1 MESQHYAPFWS
12 RLLAHN
18 IDLVLFIPL
27 GYGLSEAIVDDYLL
41 YGVISGVYILY
52 NTALEV
58 TAWRGS
64 LGKRLLA
71 IQVTP
76 VEGLKVSLWRSL
88 LRNTLKF
95 LSLSLLFVGFLMIR
109 FNMKRQG
116 LHDWL
121 SGSAVI
127 SV

>member
-1 MESQHYAPFWS
+1 MESQQYAPFWS

-18 IDLVLFIPL
+18 IDLVLFLPI
-27 GYGLSEAIVDDYLL
+27 GYGISELVISDFSL
-41 YGVISGVYILY
+41 YGILGGIYVLY
-52 NTALEV
+52 NTILE
-58 TAWRGS
+58 TTSWQGS
-64 LGKRLLA
+64 LGKRLLS
-71 IQVTP
+71 IKVTP
-76 VEGLKVSLWRSL
+76 DQGVKGSLWRSL
-88 LRNTLKF
+88 LRNSLKF
-95 LSLSLLFVGFLMIR
+95 VSLVLLFGGFLMIR